1 MIIVP
6 ISGLITPLNPI
17 SPNDTTAAEQINDYG
32 SFLDVFKG
40 VLDNAVEA
48 TAQKDQDAIS
58 VMLGEID
65 DLHTIQANIEKAVIA
80 VDLLVSVRDKA
91 LDAYNEVMRMNL

>member
-1 MIIVP
+1 MVIVP

-17 SPNDTTAAEQINDYG
+17 TTNETTTTEQTVNSG

-40 VLDNAVEA
+40 VLDNAIQA

-65 DLHTIQANIEKAVIA
+65 DLHTVQANIEKAVIA